1 MQTGNANANQWNFNE
16 YKWIMWILHLD
27 GILFYC
33 FSQYE
38 TCVSMRTIALC
49 STLVFI
55 NCSQNTVVPRELE
68 QLAVASGLQSC
79 TGLLE
84 SP

>member
-1 MQTGNANANQWNFNE
+1 
-16 YKWIMWILHLD
+16 MWILHLD
-27 GILFYC
+27 GTLFYY

-38 TCVSMRTIALC
+38 TFVSMRTIALC

-68 QLAVASGLQSC
+68 QLAVASGLQCC